1 MILAIRK
8 IHWLGGWPTIW
19 TLITISSRADD
30 YPAAVGKR
38 LEIGFG
44 NTGEPSLVA
53 AFDAVRLETTESTP
67 EK

>member
-8 IHWLGGWPTIW
+8 IYRVGGRPTIW
-19 TLITISSRADD
+19 KLITISSRADD